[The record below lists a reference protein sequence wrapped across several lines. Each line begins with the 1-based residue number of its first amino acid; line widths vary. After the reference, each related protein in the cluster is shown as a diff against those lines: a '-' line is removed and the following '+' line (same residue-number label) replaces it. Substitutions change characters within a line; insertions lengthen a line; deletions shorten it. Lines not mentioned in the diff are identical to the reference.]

1 MFSKNYSNSF
11 LVIMSILVT
20 RKQTGGYIY
29 QIVSGEFLWEMPLGA
44 QHAQKNIVPEKF
56 PFVAKFNSTV

>member
-1 MFSKNYSNSF
+1 
-11 LVIMSILVT
+11 MSILVT

-44 QHAQKNIVPEKF
+44 QHAQKNIGPEKF